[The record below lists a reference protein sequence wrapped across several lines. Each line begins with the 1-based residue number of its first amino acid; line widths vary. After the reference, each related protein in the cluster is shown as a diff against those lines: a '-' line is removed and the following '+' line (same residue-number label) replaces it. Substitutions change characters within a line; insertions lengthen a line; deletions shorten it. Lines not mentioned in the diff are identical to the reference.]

1 MQHNQ
6 SIERVQRYQ
15 PCLAGIRGYGFLLV
29 FCGHYFVAG
38 QLGHPNTVRLKAL
51 TALSSMALF
60 AVPSFFVLS
69 GYLIGGILYH
79 TRHREGYFRIFY
91 TRRIL
96 RVFPVFYI
104 TLLTIGCFALYRG
117 IHLNSRFYAM
127 HFLYVQNLVP
137 DFAHH
142 QVGGPIG
149 TIHFWSLAVE
159 EQFYLLW
166 PLVVWL
172 FPDRRKLIG
181 IASGLIAVSCAF
193 RLAAPLV
200 SVSPSDIRVFTPTE
214 VDAILAGVL
223 LGLLREGPV
232 YNRIK
237 PFAKW
242 VVASGGASV
251 ILLALWKGGLWAW
264 TYWGDEIWIPIVHLT
279 AVGIVMM
286 VMDEGSLVNRLC
298 SQRWVCG
305 LGALSYS
312 MYVFHLTFAAY
323 FMGTLTTELARHM
336 RSSFAILLSG
346 GLAFATT
353 LALGVLSY
361 LLIERPVMR
370 MKHHLRYGSVIRT
383 DLKLRVGKPILSE
396 TSASV

>member
-29 FCGHYFVAG
+29 FCGHYFIAR
-38 QLGHPNTVRLKAL
+38 QLGHPDTIRLKAL
-51 TALSSMALF
+51 TALSSIALF

-79 TRHREGYFRIFY
+79 TRHREGYFKIFY

-117 IHLNSRFYAM
+117 IHLNSRIYLLN
-127 HFLYVQNLVP
+127 FLYVQNLVP

-142 QVGGPIG
+142 RMGGSIG

-172 FPDRRKLIG
+172 FPERRKLIA
-181 IASGLIAVSCAF
+181 IASGLIAASCAL
-193 RLAAPLV
+193 RLAAPLF
-200 SVSPSDIRVFTPTE
+200 SMTPSDIRVFTPTQ

-223 LGLLREGPV
+223 LGLLHEGPV

-242 VVASGGASV
+242 VVASGCATV
-251 ILLALWKGGLWAW
+251 ILLAVWKGELWAW
-264 TYWGDEIWIPIVHLT
+264 TYWGDEILIPISHLT

-286 VMDEGSLVNRLC
+286 VMDEGSFVNRLC

-305 LGALSYS
+305 LGGLSYS

-323 FMGTLTTELARHM
+323 FMGTVMPELARHM
-336 RSSFAILLSG
+336 RLSFAILLSG

-353 LALGVLSY
+353 LALGLLSY

-383 DLKLRVGKPILSE
+383 DLKLRVGEPVLSE

>member
-1 MQHNQ
+1 MQHSQ

-29 FCGHYFVAG
+29 FCGHYFIAG
-38 QLGHPNTVRLKAL
+38 ELGHPNTVRLKAL
-51 TALSSMALF
+51 TALSSLALF

-79 TRHREGYFRIFY
+79 TRHREGYLRIFY
-91 TRRIL
+91 ARRIL

-117 IHLNSRFYAM
+117 IHLNTGFYLI
-127 HFLYVQNLVP
+127 HFLYIQNLVP
-137 DFAHH
+137 NLTHH
-142 QVGGPIG
+142 HVVGSIS
-149 TIHFWSLAVE
+149 TLHFWSLAVE
-159 EQFYLLW
+159 EQFYFLW
-166 PLVVWL
+166 PLVVWF
-172 FPDRRKLIG
+172 FPERRKLIA
-181 IASGLIAVSCAF
+181 IASGLIAVSCAL
-193 RLAAPLV
+193 RLAAPLIGT
-200 SVSPSDIRVFTPTE
+200 SPSDILYSTPTQ

-242 VVASGGASV
+242 AVASGVATV
-251 ILLALWKGGLWAW
+251 ILLALWKGEPWAR
-264 TYWGDEIWIPIVHLT
+264 TYWGEEIWIPIVNLT
-279 AVGIVMM
+279 AAGIVVT

-312 MYVFHLTFAAY
+312 MYVFHFTFLPY
-323 FMGTLTTELARHM
+323 FMGPLVAELSVHM
-336 RSSFAILLSG
+336 RHSFAILLSG

-353 LALGVLSY
+353 LVLGILSY
-361 LLIERPVMR
+361 LLIERPVLR
-370 MKHHLRYGSVIRT
+370 MKHRLRYGSVIRT
-383 DLKLRVGKPILSE
+383 DRKISVGKPVLSE
-396 TSASV
+396 TNAA

>member
-29 FCGHYFVAG
+29 FCGHYFIAG
-38 QLGHPNTVRLKAL
+38 QLGHSNTIRLKAL
-51 TALSSMALF
+51 TGLSSMALF

-79 TRHREGYFRIFY
+79 TRHREGYFRVFY

-104 TLLTIGCFALYRG
+104 ALLTIGCFALYRG
-117 IHLNSRFYAM
+117 IHLNSRFYVM

-137 DFAHH
+137 DFVHH
-142 QVGGPIG
+142 RVGGPIG
-149 TIHFWSLAVE
+149 TIHFWSLAME

-172 FPDRRKLIG
+172 FPERRKLIA

-193 RLAAPLV
+193 RLAAPLG
-200 SVSPSDIRVFTPTE
+200 SMSPSDIRVFTPTQ

-232 YNRIK
+232 YNRIN

-242 VVASGGASV
+242 VVASGGATV
-251 ILLALWKGGLWAW
+251 ILLALWKGEPWAW
-264 TYWGDEIWIPIVHLT
+264 TYWGDEILIPIEHLT

-286 VMDEGSLVNRLC
+286 VIDEGSLVNRLC

-312 MYVFHLTFAAY
+312 MYVFHLTFGTY
-323 FMGTLTTELARHM
+323 FMGTLTPELARHM
-336 RSSFAILLSG
+336 RQSFAILLSG

-353 LALGVLSY
+353 LALGMLSY

-383 DLKLRVGKPILSE
+383 DLKLRVGKPVLSE
-396 TSASV
+396 TGA